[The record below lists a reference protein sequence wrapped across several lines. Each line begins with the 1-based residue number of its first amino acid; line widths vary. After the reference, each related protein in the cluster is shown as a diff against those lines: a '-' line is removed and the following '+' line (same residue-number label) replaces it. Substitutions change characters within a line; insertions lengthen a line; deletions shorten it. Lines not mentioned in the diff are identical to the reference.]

1 MTVELGVIISLISV
15 ILAVTSFVFARKKE
29 NKTDGFE
36 MGSFFGEI
44 KSEIG
49 NIKTMIE
56 ELKEQTK
63 SMPKEIDS
71 KISRAIHE
79 HEIHYDD
86 KIANSILDHE
96 KRYHNHN

>member
-1 MTVELGVIISLISV
+1 MTVEIGAVISV
-15 ILAVTSFVFARKKE
+15 VSLFIAVASFAFSRKKE

-56 ELKEQTK
+56 ELKEQMK
-63 SMPKEIDS
+63 SMPKEIDT
-71 KISRAIHE
+71 KITKAIHE
-79 HEIHYDD
+79 HELHYDD

>member
-1 MTVELGVIISLISV
+1 MTVEIGVIISVISAV
-15 ILAVTSFVFARKKE
+15 LAIASFAFARKKE

-56 ELKEQTK
+56 ELKEQMK

-79 HEIHYDD
+79 HELHYDD

>member
-1 MTVELGVIISLISV
+1 MTVEIGVILSV
-15 ILAVTSFVFARKKE
+15 ISAVLAIASFAFARKKE

-44 KSEIG
+44 KSEIS

-56 ELKEQTK
+56 ELKEQMK

-79 HEIHYDD
+79 HELHYDD

-96 KRYHNHN
+96 KRYHNH

>member
-1 MTVELGVIISLISV
+1 MTIEVALVFSFISLCV
-15 ILAVTSFVFARKKE
+15 GILSFLFARKKE

-56 ELKEQTK
+56 ELKEQMK

-79 HEIHYDD
+79 HELHYDD

-96 KRYHNHN
+96 KRYHNH

>member
-63 SMPKEIDS
+63 NMPKEIDS

-96 KRYHNHN
+96 KRYHNHK

>member
-15 ILAVTSFVFARKKE
+15 ILAVTSFEFTRKKE

-56 ELKEQTK
+56 ELKEQMK

-96 KRYHNHN
+96 KRYHKHN

>member
-1 MTVELGVIISLISV
+1 MTIEIALVFSAVSV
-15 ILAVTSFVFARKKE
+15 AIAVAGFLFARKKE

-56 ELKEQTK
+56 ELKEQMK

-79 HEIHYDD
+79 HELHYDD

-96 KRYHNHN
+96 KRYHNH